1 MGVWSWVRGAPPP
14 PPTSPGPPKLPRPVV
29 DPSAVAEAAR
39 RRRRET
45 AVGGDVLEFADVE
58 LVHEAPAAICCRIA
72 DREVWIPKSGL
83 LEAWGLVQPGDRG
96 TVRLSRWAAEYLGL
110 A

>member
-1 MGVWSWVRGAPPP
+1 MGVWQWLRGAPPP
-14 PPTSPGPPKLPRPVV
+14 PPAPAVV
-29 DPSAVAEAAR
+29 SGAVPETTHR
-39 RRRRET
+39 RRRAA
-45 AVGGDVLEFADVE
+45 AVRGDVLEFPDAE
-58 LVHEAPAAICCRIA
+58 LLHEAPAAICCRIA

-83 LEAWGLVQPGDRG
+83 LEAWGLVRPGDRG